1 MMGHLRIE
9 TTQIYAKVT
18 DKKVEEDMKKL
29 KGSVP
34 DDDKKWRSG
43 SPAFFSIFL
52 SYTYTHLCSSRH
64 LL

>member
-1 MMGHLRIE
+1 MR
-9 TTQIYAKVT
+9 KS
-18 DKKVEEDMKKL
+18 L
-29 KGSVP
+29 KGKGENGGNVP
-34 DDDKKWRSG
+34 DDEKKWRSG